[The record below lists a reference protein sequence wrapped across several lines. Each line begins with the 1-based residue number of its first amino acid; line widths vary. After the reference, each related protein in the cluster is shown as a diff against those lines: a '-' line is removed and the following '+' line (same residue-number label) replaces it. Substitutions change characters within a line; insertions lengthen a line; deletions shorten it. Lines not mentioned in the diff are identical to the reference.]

1 MQCDQNS
8 ESLKTELRTIL
19 PQIEEMRKIKFDRKN
34 QFIEVLRQIQSI
46 RNEICWQDHSAS
58 NELAIDETDLSM
70 KKLEEWHRELQALR
84 KEKVISLSIL
94 HCSSIFV
101 SSIKISSSIS

>member
-84 KEKVISLSIL
+84 KEKVIAYLFYIAVL
-94 HCSSIFV
+94 FLFLV
-101 SSIKISSSIS
+101 